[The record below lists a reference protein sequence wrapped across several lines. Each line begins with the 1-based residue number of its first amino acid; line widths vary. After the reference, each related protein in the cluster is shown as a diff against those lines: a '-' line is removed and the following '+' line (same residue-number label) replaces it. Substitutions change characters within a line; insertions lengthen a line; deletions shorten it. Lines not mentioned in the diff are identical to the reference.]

1 MKSILQSEKQC
12 YFTGETGPLH
22 KHHIFFGSGLRK
34 ISEENGFWV
43 WLTPRLHNMSNDGVH
58 FNQERN
64 LRLKKACQ
72 KKYEETHTREEFM
85 ALIGRNYLEGSDT
98 E

>member
-12 YFTGETGPLH
+12 YLTGEAGPLH
-22 KHHIFFGSGLRK
+22 KHHIFFGNGLRK

-43 WLTPRLHNMSNDGVH
+43 YLLPRLHNMSNDGVH
-58 FNQERN
+58 FNRELDLKLKRN
-64 LRLKKACQ
+64 CQ

-85 ALIGRNYLEGSDT
+85 ALIGRNYL
-98 E
+98 